1 MNLANKIESDQ
12 LTMINFHASWCG
24 PCIAMKPHLDQTI
37 ANYGEAIHYERV
49 DIDQNPGLAE
59 IFEIRGV
66 PTTMLFKKGQMKWRH
81 SGVLSSEQLTEIVN
95 ENL

>member
-1 MNLANKIESDQ
+1 MNLANKIESDR

-24 PCIAMKPHLDQTI
+24 PCIAMKPHLDETV
-37 ANYGEAIHYERV
+37 AKYGVAIHYERV
-49 DIDQNPGLAE
+49 DIDRNPGLAK

-66 PTTMLFKKGQMKWRH
+66 PTTMLYKSGKMKWRH
-81 SGVLSSEQLTEIVN
+81 SGVLSSQQLTEIVN